1 MIAMTIELVAHRG
14 NARDFPENTLPAIR
28 SAIELGARFVE
39 FDVQLSA
46 DAVPM
51 VIHDHELQR
60 TAGVPGSV
68 FDYSAAELSQIEVN
82 ERSRLGERYSA
93 VRLPRLDDVVDLL
106 LQHPQVTPFVE
117 IKRASLRRFSM
128 ERVVAEVLK
137 AVKPLGERCVIIS
150 FDLPAVFRAR
160 QSGCAIGWVLTSYD
174 EHARLKFEAL
184 QPEYLFVNHDKLPA
198 DGRLWMGPWRWV
210 VYEVDRLE
218 LAQSLSA
225 RGAHA
230 IETMAVADM
239 MQALRSA

>member
-1 MIAMTIELVAHRG
+1 MIELVAHRG

-82 ERSRLGERYSA
+82 ERGRLGERYSA

-106 LQHPQVTPFVE
+106 LQHPQV
-117 IKRASLRRFSM
+117 
-128 ERVVAEVLK
+128 
-137 AVKPLGERCVIIS
+137 
-150 FDLPAVFRAR
+150 
-160 QSGCAIGWVLTSYD
+160 
-174 EHARLKFEAL
+174 
-184 QPEYLFVNHDKLPA
+184 
-198 DGRLWMGPWRWV
+198 
-210 VYEVDRLE
+210 
-218 LAQSLSA
+218 
-225 RGAHA
+225 
-230 IETMAVADM
+230 
-239 MQALRSA
+239 